1 MPATEYRI
9 RIDTRDQRRIWGVP
23 QGAPEGSDFSLV
35 AELTVN
41 GVNDTKLYNSI
52 SNYVLSLRDST
63 DTSAS
68 LILTDLASSAADTTS
83 PVLRVTWN
91 ITDAQSNGW
100 ASDSAIL
107 YHGDIRVTDSAD
119 FIHYYPVGLLMRSV
133 LD

>member
-9 RIDTRDQRRIWGVP
+9 RIDTRDQRRIWGAP
-23 QGAPEGSDFSLV
+23 QGIPEGSDFNLV

-41 GVNDTKLYNSI
+41 GVDVFPS
-52 SNYVLSLRDST
+52 SSGSEVLSLRDST

-68 LILTDLASSAADTTS
+68 LILTDAASASTDTTGS
-83 PVLRVTWN
+83 VFRATWT
-91 ITDAQSNGW
+91 ITDAVSNGW

-107 YHGDIRVTDSAD
+107 YHGDIRVTDSAAL
-119 FIHYYPVGLLMRSV
+119 IHYYPVGLLMRSV

>member
-23 QGAPEGSDFSLV
+23 QGIPEGSDFNLV

-41 GVNDTKLYNSI
+41 GVDVFES
-52 SNYVLSLRDST
+52 SSGSEVLSLRDST

-68 LILTDLASSAADTTS
+68 LILTDAASASTDTTGS
-83 PVLRVTWN
+83 VFRATWT
-91 ITDAQSNGW
+91 ITDAVSNGW
-100 ASDSAIL
+100 ASDSAIV
-107 YHGDIRVTDSAD
+107 YHGDIKVTDSAAL
-119 FIHYYPVGLLMRSV
+119 IHYYPVGLLMRSV

>member
-23 QGAPEGSDFSLV
+23 QGIPEGSDFNLV

-41 GVNDTKLYNSI
+41 GVDVFPS
-52 SNYVLSLRDST
+52 SSGSEVLSLRDST

-68 LILTDLASSAADTTS
+68 LILTDAASASTDTTGS
-83 PVLRVTWN
+83 VFRATWT
-91 ITDAQSNGW
+91 ITDAVSNGW
-100 ASDSAIL
+100 ASDSAIV
-107 YHGDIRVTDSAD
+107 YHGDIRVTDSAAL
-119 FIHYYPVGLLMRSV
+119 IHYYPVGLLMRSV

>member
-23 QGAPEGSDFSLV
+23 QGIPEGSDFSLV

-41 GVNDTKLYNSI
+41 GVDVFPS
-52 SNYVLSLRDST
+52 SSGSEVLSLRDST

-68 LILTDLASSAADTTS
+68 LILTDAASASTDTTGS
-83 PVLRVTWN
+83 VFRATWT
-91 ITDAQSNGW
+91 ITDAVSNGW

-107 YHGDIRVTDSAD
+107 YHGDIRVTDSAAL
-119 FIHYYPVGLLMRSV
+119 IHYYPVGLLMRPV

>member
-23 QGAPEGSDFSLV
+23 QGIPEGSDFNLV

-41 GVNDTKLYNSI
+41 GVDVFPS
-52 SNYVLSLRDST
+52 SSGSEVLSLRDST

-68 LILTDLASSAADTTS
+68 LILTDAASASTDITGSVFRA
-83 PVLRVTWN
+83 TWT
-91 ITDAQSNGW
+91 ITDAVSNGW

-107 YHGDIRVTDSAD
+107 YHGDIRVTDSAAL
-119 FIHYYPVGLLMRSV
+119 IHYYPVGLLMRPV

>member
-23 QGAPEGSDFSLV
+23 QGIPEGSDFNLV

-41 GVNDTKLYNSI
+41 GVDVFPS
-52 SNYVLSLRDST
+52 SSGSEVLSLRDST

-68 LILTDLASSAADTTS
+68 LILTDAASASTDTTGS
-83 PVLRVTWN
+83 VFRATWT
-91 ITDAQSNGW
+91 ITDAVSNGW
-100 ASDSAIL
+100 ASDSAIV
-107 YHGDIRVTDSAD
+107 YHGDIRVTDTAAL
-119 FIHYYPVGLLMRSV
+119 IHYYPVGLLMRSV

>member
-9 RIDTRDQRRIWGVP
+9 RIDTRDQRRIWGAP
-23 QGAPEGSDFSLV
+23 QGIPEGSDFSLV

-41 GVNDTKLYNSI
+41 GVDVFPS
-52 SNYVLSLRDST
+52 SSGSEVLSLRDST

-68 LILTDLASSAADTTS
+68 LILTDAASASTDTTGS
-83 PVLRVTWN
+83 VFRATWT
-91 ITDAQSNGW
+91 ITDAVSNGW

-107 YHGDIRVTDSAD
+107 YHGDIRVTDTAAL
-119 FIHYYPVGLLMRSV
+119 IHYYPVGLLMRPV

>member
-23 QGAPEGSDFSLV
+23 QGIPEGSDFNLV

-41 GVNDTKLYNSI
+41 GVDVFPS
-52 SNYVLSLRDST
+52 SSGSEVLSLRDST

-68 LILTDLASSAADTTS
+68 LILTDAASASTDTTGS
-83 PVLRVTWN
+83 VFRATWT
-91 ITDAQSNGW
+91 ITDAVSNGW

-107 YHGDIRVTDSAD
+107 YHGDIKVTDSAAL
-119 FIHYYPVGLLMRSV
+119 IHYYPVGLLMRSG

>member
-23 QGAPEGSDFSLV
+23 QGIPEGSDFNLV

-41 GVNDTKLYNSI
+41 GVDVFPS
-52 SNYVLSLRDST
+52 SSGSEVLSLRDST

-68 LILTDLASSAADTTS
+68 LILTDAASASTDTTGS
-83 PVLRVTWN
+83 VFRATWT
-91 ITDAQSNGW
+91 ITDAVSNGW

-107 YHGDIRVTDSAD
+107 YHGDIKVTDSAAL
-119 FIHYYPVGLLMRSV
+119 IHYYPVGLLMRSV

>member
-9 RIDTRDQRRIWGVP
+9 RIDTRDQRRIWGAP
-23 QGAPEGSDFSLV
+23 QGIPEGSDFSLV

-41 GVNDTKLYNSI
+41 GVDVFPS
-52 SNYVLSLRDST
+52 SSGSEVLSLRDST

-68 LILTDLASSAADTTS
+68 LILTDAASASTDTTGS
-83 PVLRVTWN
+83 VFRATWT
-91 ITDAQSNGW
+91 ITDAVSNGW

-107 YHGDIRVTDSAD
+107 YHGDIKVTDSAAL
-119 FIHYYPVGLLMRSV
+119 IHYYPVGLLMRSV

>member
-23 QGAPEGSDFSLV
+23 QGIPEGSDFNLV

-41 GVNDTKLYNSI
+41 GVDVFPS
-52 SNYVLSLRDST
+52 SSGSEVLSLRDST

-68 LILTDLASSAADTTS
+68 LILTDAASASTDTTGS
-83 PVLRVTWN
+83 VFRATWT
-91 ITDAQSNGW
+91 ITDAVSNGW
-100 ASDSAIL
+100 ASDSAIV
-107 YHGDIRVTDSAD
+107 YHGDIKVTDSAAL
-119 FIHYYPVGLLMRSV
+119 IHYYPVGLLMRSV

>member
-9 RIDTRDQRRIWGVP
+9 RIDTRDQRRIWGAP
-23 QGAPEGSDFSLV
+23 QGIPEGSDFSLV

-41 GVNDTKLYNSI
+41 GVDVFPS
-52 SNYVLSLRDST
+52 SSGSEVLSLRDST

-68 LILTDLASSAADTTS
+68 LILTDAASASTDITGSVFRA
-83 PVLRVTWN
+83 TWT
-91 ITDAQSNGW
+91 ITDAVSNGW

-107 YHGDIRVTDSAD
+107 YHGDIKVTDSAAL
-119 FIHYYPVGLLMRSV
+119 IHYYPVGLLMRSV

>member
-1 MPATEYRI
+1 MPQTEYRI

-23 QGAPEGSDFSLV
+23 QGIPEGSDFNLV

-41 GVNDTKLYNSI
+41 GVDVFPS
-52 SNYVLSLRDST
+52 SSGSEVLSLRDST

-68 LILTDLASSAADTTS
+68 LILTDAASASTDTTGS
-83 PVLRVTWN
+83 VFRATWT
-91 ITDAQSNGW
+91 ITDAVSNGW

-107 YHGDIRVTDSAD
+107 YHGDIKVTDSSVSEL
-119 FIHYYPVGLLMRSV
+119 IHYYPVGLLMRSV

>member
-23 QGAPEGSDFSLV
+23 QGIPEGSDFNLV

-41 GVNDTKLYNSI
+41 GVDVFES
-52 SNYVLSLRDST
+52 SSGSEVLSLRDST

-68 LILTDLASSAADTTS
+68 LILTDAASASTDTTGS
-83 PVLRVTWN
+83 VFRATWT
-91 ITDAQSNGW
+91 ITDAVSNGW

-107 YHGDIRVTDSAD
+107 YHGDIKVTDSAAL
-119 FIHYYPVGLLMRSV
+119 IHYYPVGLLMRSV

>member
-9 RIDTRDQRRIWGVP
+9 RIDTRDQRRIWGAP
-23 QGAPEGSDFSLV
+23 QGIPEGSDFSLV

-100 ASDSAIL
+100 ASDSAIV
-107 YHGDIRVTDSAD
+107 YHGDIRVPDTAAL
-119 FIHYYPVGLLMRSV
+119 IHYYPVGLLMRPV

>member
-9 RIDTRDQRRIWGVP
+9 RIDTRDQRRIWGAP
-23 QGAPEGSDFSLV
+23 QGIPEGSDFSLV

-41 GVNDTKLYNSI
+41 GVDVFPS
-52 SNYVLSLRDST
+52 SSGSEVLSLRDST

-68 LILTDLASSAADTTS
+68 LILTDAASASTDTTGS
-83 PVLRVTWN
+83 VFRATWT
-91 ITDAQSNGW
+91 ITDAVSNGW

-107 YHGDIRVTDSAD
+107 YHGDIRVTDSAAL
-119 FIHYYPVGLLMRSV
+119 IHYYPGGLLMRSV

>member
-9 RIDTRDQRRIWGVP
+9 RIDTRDQRRIWGAP
-23 QGAPEGSDFSLV
+23 QGIPEGSDFNLV

-41 GVNDTKLYNSI
+41 GVDVFPS
-52 SNYVLSLRDST
+52 SSGSEVLSLRDST

-68 LILTDLASSAADTTS
+68 LILTDAASASTDTTGS
-83 PVLRVTWN
+83 VFRATWT
-91 ITDAQSNGW
+91 ITDAVSNGW

-107 YHGDIRVTDSAD
+107 YHGDIKVTDSSASEL
-119 FIHYYPVGLLMRSV
+119 IHYYPVGLLMRSV